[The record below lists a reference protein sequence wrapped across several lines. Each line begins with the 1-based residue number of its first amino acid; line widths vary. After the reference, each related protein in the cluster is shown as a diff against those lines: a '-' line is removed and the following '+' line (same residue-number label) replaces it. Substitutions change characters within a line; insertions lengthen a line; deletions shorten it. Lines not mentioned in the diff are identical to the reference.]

1 MMIKEKIFYSSILL
15 MRVFFEREE
24 CELKKEI

>member
-1 MMIKEKIFYSSILL
+1 MMIKEKFLYSSILL
-15 MRVFFEREE
+15 MRVFFEGEE

>member
-1 MMIKEKIFYSSILL
+1 MVIKEKNFCSSILL
-15 MRVFFEREE
+15 MRVFFEGEE